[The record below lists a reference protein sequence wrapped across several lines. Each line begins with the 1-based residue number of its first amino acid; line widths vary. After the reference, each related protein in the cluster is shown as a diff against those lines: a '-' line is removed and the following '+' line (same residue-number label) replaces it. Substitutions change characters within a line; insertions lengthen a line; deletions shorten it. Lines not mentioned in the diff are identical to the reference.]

1 MTQQREVKVVDGMK
15 VVHQPT
21 LKQGDYPGGP
31 YNSMIV
37 LRKGKESRRKRQ

>member
-1 MTQQREVKVVDGMK
+1 MK

-37 LRKGKESRRKRQ
+37 LKKRKRESKKETITWQQGQNDEM